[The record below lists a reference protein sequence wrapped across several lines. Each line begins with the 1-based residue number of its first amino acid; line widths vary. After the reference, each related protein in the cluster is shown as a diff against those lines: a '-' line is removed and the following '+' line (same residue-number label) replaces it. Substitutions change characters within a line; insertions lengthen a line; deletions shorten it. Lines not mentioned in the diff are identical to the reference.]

1 MCHCAGHVVVGWC
14 VMLCVCECV
23 CAFVWCACVHVH
35 VCGCGYMGL
44 AVRVCCGSVCACM
57 LTDAY
62 VCET

>member
-1 MCHCAGHVVVGWC
+1 
-14 VMLCVCECV
+14 MLCVCECV